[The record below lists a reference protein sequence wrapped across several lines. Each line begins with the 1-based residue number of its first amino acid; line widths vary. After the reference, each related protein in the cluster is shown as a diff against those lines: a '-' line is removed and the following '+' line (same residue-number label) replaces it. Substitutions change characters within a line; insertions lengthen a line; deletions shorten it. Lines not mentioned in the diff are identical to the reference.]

1 MPPTLCDIIY
11 QLPPEPKPICWA
23 ELFGND
29 HPVELEIGTGKG
41 GFLLEQARRHG
52 DRNFLGVEWANKYF
66 KFAADR
72 MARWGL
78 TNVRLVRC
86 DAKDLVIRCL
96 PEASVSVLHV
106 YHPDPWPK
114 KRHGKRRLFDPA
126 LVAAATRALAD
137 GGTWEVQTDHRD
149 YFELIQ
155 NLLVSRPELEQTLR
169 DPHNEHAGDATVATN
184 FEIKYRREGREIY
197 RLTCVRRPRN

>member
-11 QLPPEPKPICWA
+11 QLPAEPKPICWA

-41 GFLLEQARRHG
+41 GFLLEQARRHQ

-78 TNVRLVRC
+78 ANVRLIRW
-86 DAKDLVIRCL
+86 DARDLVARYL

-114 KRHGKRRLFDPA
+114 RRHGKRRLFDPA
-126 LVAAATRALAD
+126 FVAAATRALAD
-137 GGTWEVQTDHRD
+137 GGTWAVQTDHRD
-149 YFELIQ
+149 YSELIQ
-155 NLLVSRPELEQTLR
+155 HLLASHPELEQTLR
-169 DPHNEHAGDATVATN
+169 DRHNEHAGDATVATN
-184 FEIKYRREGREIY
+184 FQIKYRREGREIY
-197 RLTCVRRPRN
+197 RLTYVRRPRD